1 MGTKVAVVLAI
12 LTVGYLEIKL
22 YTILP
27 DYFTDDYSKYII
39 AWWKRFIDDC
49 FIPWKKGENLDLFV
63 EILDT
68 LHPSIKFTKEE
79 GHLSIAFLDIMVIKA
94 EDDTIE
100 TDIFSRKQM
109 HTDIFIFKVHTHVK
123 SKETSPSHSLKELL
137 ELFLIKIAVN
147 NAFQS

>member
-1 MGTKVAVVLAI
+1 MGTKVAIVLAI

-27 DYFTDDYSKYII
+27 DCFTEDYSKYITE
-39 AWWKRFIDDC
+39 WWKRFIDDC
-49 FIPWKKGENLDLFV
+49 FIPWKKDENLDLFV

-68 LHPSIKFTKEE
+68 LHPSMKFTKE
-79 GHLSIAFLDIMVIKA
+79 GGDSSIAFLDIMVIKA

-100 TDIFSRKQM
+100 TDVFNKETM
-109 HTDIFIFKVHTHVK
+109 HTDIFIFKVHTHIK

-137 ELFLIKIAVN
+137 
-147 NAFQS
+147 Q